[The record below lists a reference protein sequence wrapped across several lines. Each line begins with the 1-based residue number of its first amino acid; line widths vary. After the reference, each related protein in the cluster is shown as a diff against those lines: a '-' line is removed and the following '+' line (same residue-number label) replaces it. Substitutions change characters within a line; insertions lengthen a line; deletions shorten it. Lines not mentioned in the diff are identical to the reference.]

1 MIEIGAQVDLSHP
14 PDRVWLALTDR
25 ELLGRWFAE
34 AETVAGVPD
43 RLVLHTAG
51 LPGFDADVEVEV
63 TERQVPEL
71 LALRCDESGRLSE
84 VTCAVTATKQG
95 CRLAVREVTTH
106 GTWSAEQHDPRE
118 QQLRQALTVRLP
130 AILDWLAFQQVD
142 LRRGEAGMTA
152 ELPTIAARG
161 QGAARARRRRRTV
174 GAVLAGVV
182 LVAGLA
188 AWVTLPDEPDSAA
201 APAPVSP
208 SPSLSPSASPV
219 AVAAPSGTPRATPSA
234 RPSRTAASPT
244 ARPSRTPTAK
254 PSPTLASVPAPPPLT
269 ASYRTDSSRLFGY
282 TGEVVVEN
290 PAGAPAGDWVVVVT
304 LAEGSNVD
312 DVDGADLRQDGRT
325 LTFTGPAVPAGGS
338 QTFRFDVRD
347 SRPKA
352 RAPEA
357 CTVGGNPC
365 AGV

>member
-43 RLVLHTAG
+43 RLVLHTAE
-51 LPGFDADVEVEV
+51 LPGFDANVEVEV
-63 TERQVPEL
+63 TERRVPEL
-71 LALRCDESGRLSE
+71 LAMRCDEAGRLTE
-84 VTCAVTATKQG
+84 LTCVVTVTKQG

-106 GTWSAEQHDPRE
+106 GSWSAEQHDPRE

-142 LRRGEAGMTA
+142 LRRGEVGMTT
-152 ELPTIAARG
+152 ELPTIGARG
-161 QGAARARRRRRTV
+161 PAGARRRRTV
-174 GAVLAGVV
+174 VAVLAGVV

-188 AWVTLPDEPDSAA
+188 AWVTLPTEPDGAA
-201 APAPVSP
+201 GPPTASSSP
-208 SPSLSPSASPV
+208 SSSSSSSTVA
-219 AVAAPSGTPRATPSA
+219 AVAPTGTPRSAPST
-234 RPSRTAASPT
+234 RPSRTAASAT

-254 PSPTLASVPAPPPLT
+254 PSPTLSSVPSAPQPLT

-282 TGEVVVEN
+282 TGEVRVDN
-290 PAGAPAGDWVVVVT
+290 PAGAPVADWVVVVT
-304 LAEGSNVD
+304 LAEGSSVD
-312 DVDGADLRQDGRT
+312 DVDGADLRRDGET
-325 LTFTGPAVPAGGS
+325 FTFTGPAVPAGGS

-352 RAPEA
+352 REPEG

-365 AGV
+365 AGL

>member
-51 LPGFDADVEVEV
+51 LPGFDANIEVEV

-71 LALRCDESGRLSE
+71 LALRCDEAGRLTE

-142 LRRGEAGMTA
+142 LRRGEAGMTT
-152 ELPTIAARG
+152 ELPTIGARP
-161 QGAARARRRRRTV
+161 ARARRRRRTV
-174 GAVLAGVV
+174 VAVLAGAV

-201 APAPVSP
+201 APPPAAP
-208 SPSLSPSASPV
+208 SPSSSSPSSSSVA
-219 AVAAPSGTPRATPSA
+219 AVAPTGTPRATPSA
-234 RPSRTAASPT
+234 RPSRTTASPT

-254 PSPTLASVPAPPPLT
+254 PSPTVASAPAAPPPVT
-269 ASYRTDSSRLFGY
+269 ATYRTDSSRLFGY
-282 TGEVVVEN
+282 TGEVVIDN
-290 PAGAPAGDWVVVVT
+290 PGGAAADWVVVVT
-304 LAEGSNVD
+304 LAEGSSVD
-312 DVDGADLRQDGRT
+312 DVDGADVRQDGRT

-338 QTFRFDVRD
+338 QTIRFDVRD

-352 RAPEA
+352 REPEG
-357 CTVGGNPC
+357 CTVGGNAC

>member
-34 AETVAGVPD
+34 ADVAEVPD

-51 LPGFDADVEVEV
+51 LPGFDANVEVEV
-63 TERQVPEL
+63 IERRVPEL
-71 LALRCDESGRLSE
+71 LTMRCDEAGRLTE

-152 ELPTIAARG
+152 ELPTI
-161 QGAARARRRRRTV
+161 GALREGPARARRRRRTV
-174 GAVLAGVV
+174 VAVLTGAV

-188 AWVTLPDEPDSAA
+188 AWVALPGEPDTAA
-201 APAPVSP
+201 APPPATP
-208 SPSLSPSASPV
+208 SPTQASASEA
-219 AVAAPSGTPRATPSA
+219 AVVPTGSPRATPSA
-234 RPSRTAASPT
+234 RPSRTAASAT
-244 ARPSRTPTAK
+244 ARPSRTPTVK
-254 PSPTLASVPAPPPLT
+254 PSPTLASVPASPPLT

-290 PAGAPAGDWVVVVT
+290 PGGAPVADWVVVVT
-304 LAEGSNVD
+304 LAESSTFD
-312 DVDGADLRQDGRT
+312 DVDGADVKRDGRT
-325 LTFTGPAVPAGGS
+325 LTFSGPAVPAGGS
-338 QTFRFDVRD
+338 KTFQFDVRD

-352 RAPEA
+352 REPEG
-357 CTVGGNPC
+357 CTVDGNPC
-365 AGV
+365 AGT